1 MLAIIND
8 TVAHLLLPGSDI
20 VKYLGKWCPGAHK
33 QFIGFLEEEEELRY
47 E

>member
-20 VKYLGKWCPGAHK
+20 VKYREYWENDAPGPTNS
-33 QFIGFLEEEEELRY
+33 LLVS
-47 E
+47 